1 MKRVR
6 LYLPGFFAPALSIAL
21 GAFALCFPLTKALC
35 EEPPRSGYAPDPP
48 PQASKKQW
56 LLKLAV
62 REGKPRIQEAK
73 LYEIPKPLATSRM
86 MGRYAF
92 ELYVGKELLDR
103 LRFNVPLLGEGP
115 PEGHAKRA
123 LARPRF
129 DQVSVKLS
137 IQIADQ
143 PRATRALLLD
153 RATGE
158 EQHFSWPPDAE
169 GKLVPLEQAL
179 AKTKASAS
187 AKDPKESLKKASEPE
202 KKPGPAPEASAPAPD
217 GKTTEKPKTSETPK
231 APEKPKAP
239 KTPETR

>member
-1 MKRVR
+1 MKILK
-6 LYLPGFFAPALSIAL
+6 LYLPGFFMPTLSAALC
-21 GAFALCFPLTKALC
+21 AFALCFPLPKALS

-48 PQASKKQW
+48 PQASRKQW
-56 LLKLAV
+56 LLKLVV
-62 REGKPRIQEAK
+62 RESRPRIQEAK

-143 PRATRALLLD
+143 PRATRARLLD

-179 AKTKASAS
+179 ANTKASAS
-187 AKDPKESLKKASEPE
+187 AKDPKESPQKAEAPAQ
-202 KKPGPAPEASAPAPD
+202 KPDADKNPAPAPEASAPAPD
-217 GKTTEKPKTSETPK
+217 TQTPK
-231 APEKPKAP
+231 APKAP
-239 KTPETR
+239 KTPKTPETR